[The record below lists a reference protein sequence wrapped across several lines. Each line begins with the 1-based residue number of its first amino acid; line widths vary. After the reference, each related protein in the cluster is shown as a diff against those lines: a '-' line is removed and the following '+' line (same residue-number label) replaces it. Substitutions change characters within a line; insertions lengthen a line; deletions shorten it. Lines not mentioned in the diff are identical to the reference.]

1 MNKWDKVEKR
11 KRAVTQQD
19 IQWLDFSRCWIFLLC
34 DYGVAFIMKLIVSWL
49 KQWFKKDDKKEKNIR
64 YVYSNDNCKV
74 DEDGGPYEIDLS
86 EISDYIK
93 RN

>member
-1 MNKWDKVEKR
+1 
-11 KRAVTQQD
+11 
-19 IQWLDFSRCWIFLLC
+19 
-34 DYGVAFIMKLIVSWL
+34 MKLIVSWL